1 MDQRS
6 LYFRGDIHGDFKR
19 LATRLSLND
28 LSNATITQVADFGIG
43 FNPDE
48 RKDLKILNQV
58 LQSLPITMSLSI
70 RICNSFSKR
79 NVRCVSRILIL

>member
-48 RKDLKILNQV
+48 RKDLKILNKFHRVFPPQCSY
-58 LQSLPITMSLSI
+58 QSGFATHSLKGTFGAC
-70 RICNSFSKR
+70 RGF
-79 NVRCVSRILIL
+79 